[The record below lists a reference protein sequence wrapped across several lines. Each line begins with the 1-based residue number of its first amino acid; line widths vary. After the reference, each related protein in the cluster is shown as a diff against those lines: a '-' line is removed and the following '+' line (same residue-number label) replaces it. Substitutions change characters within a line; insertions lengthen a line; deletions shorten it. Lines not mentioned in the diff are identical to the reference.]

1 MTSPL
6 VNIFVAPGLYLAPED
21 VAGSPP
27 GIERCGGPD
36 RYCYLAPAN
45 LTGICGTWL
54 GLPDHCCWVAT
65 ENDYSA
71 CGGISGIRDTPFN
84 RFGSSDA
91 FNSTGS
97 TCPSGNFKFFDYE
110 EAGGTI
116 AACCPNGQTG
126 QAFFIT
132 GASDNTQYILDGIR
146 CGTFE
151 VPGGVQDPMTEPV
164 PTSTSGNGGSISTS
178 GNGGSTTSRGGLT
191 SSPPTTAAPTGAG
204 TTSSTGGPVT
214 TTSGSTADR
223 VSIMSYLVVGS
234 FIFGLFFGG
243 NL

>member
-21 VAGSPP
+21 VAGGPP

-54 GLPDHCCWVAT
+54 GLSDHCCWVAT
-65 ENDYSA
+65 VDDYRA
-71 CGGISGIRDTPFN
+71 CGGISGIRDTPFD

-110 EAGGTI
+110 E
-116 AACCPNGQTG
+116 
-126 QAFFIT
+126 
-132 GASDNTQYILDGIR
+132 YILDGIR

-151 VPGGVQDPMTEPV
+151 VPGGVQVPMTEPV

-178 GNGGSTTSRGGLT
+178 GNGGSTSSRGGPT

-204 TTSSTGGPVT
+204 TTSSTGGPMT
-214 TTSGSTADR
+214 TTSGSTANR